1 MDAQPEEGPC
11 GAQCV
16 GVRGHVWKV
25 MKNGSRWVAGA
36 GRQTE
41 LGPAQALSE
50 PLLAEAHDEQF

>member
-1 MDAQPEEGPC
+1 M
-11 GAQCV
+11 

-25 MKNGSRWVAGA
+25 MKNDSRWVAGA

-50 PLLAEAHDEQF
+50 PLLAEARDEQF